1 MEENMAKQNSF
12 SRSMANDEKLGAYY
26 TDSKVCEMIGRYLD
40 FPDGH
45 VNVMEPSVG
54 DATALFSVLKG
65 AAFVKGST
73 ITENAT
79 ENIQKVAE
87 KVKEVLNITTY
98 AVEINKETH
107 AGLEKENVI
116 DYLVR
121 SDFLTGMKITNRSF
135 NFCFSNPPY
144 GMDITGK
151 ERFEVSFVKRI
162 SATMKSKGVL
172 CYVIP
177 EYVIT
182 EDKAFKKEWVS
193 RFVTAGIYR
202 FPEKIYQQFKQC
214 VIFGVRKN
222 TIHTYE
228 EEVEEFNER
237 IQHIQELDAS
247 YDGERLRVPFGEEKD
262 IQYFT
267 TYDED
272 PHKNIKA
279 LEKSPIFGNI
289 NFCERRFTN
298 TKIGN
303 PIVPLNENLMYLLAV
318 SGCGQG
324 LAGSI
329 ENKDLHLQRGCVKR
343 VQNSS
348 IEPNGKNGGLKEV
361 VTETSAVC
369 MTIVENDGTITTFD
383 S

>member
-98 AVEINKETH
+98 AVEINKETY
-107 AGLEKENVI
+107 ANLEEKKVI

-121 SDFLTGMKITNRSF
+121 SDFLTGMKITNKAF

-151 ERFEVSFVKRI
+151 ERFEVSFLKRI
-162 SATMKSKGVL
+162 SATVKPNGIL

-177 EYVIT
+177 EYVIA
-182 EDKAFKKEWVS
+182 EDKFFKKEWVS

-202 FPEKIYQQFKQC
+202 FPEKVYQQFKQC
-214 VIFGVRKN
+214 VLFGVRKN
-222 TIHTYE
+222 VIHIRE
-228 EEVEEFNER
+228 EEVEDYNER
-237 IQHIQELDAS
+237 IQNIQELDAS
-247 YDGERLRVPFGEEKD
+247 YDGERLRVQAGEEKD

-267 TYDED
+267 TYEEN
-272 PHKNIKA
+272 PRKNICA
-279 LEKSPIFGNI
+279 LEHSPIFGNL
-289 NFCERRFTN
+289 NLCEKRFTN

-348 IEPNGKNGGLKEV
+348 IEPNGKNGLKEV